1 MKKIDPRVESVFAHA
16 AAMHQSGR
24 MKNTIYVKE
33 KEVYI
38 LNVDSSVLLRFIL
51 SASSAPFDQPLG
63 FKADDYET
71 SSLYEKDGKI
81 IFEKE
86 EGEWN
91 IKKSCGTTELTPDHV
106 ADIFSNFPPIKTN
119 RITLRSSITSLLDT
133 KLSHVELSGQVHDSI
148 NIKQK
153 NIYDGKLIDITR
165 KKATGMGI
173 SEKDNITENFGPLAI
188 RTNDLIA
195 LFSFNDQLTFSFGS
209 GDKGYCRV
217 TGRNFK
223 MAGIIGLC
231 RYDELGTIE
240 KLKGERH
247 GRQVKKSRRGKSR
260 SHKPIK
266 KRSVRKKR

>member
-24 MKNTIYVKE
+24 MRNTIYVRE

-38 LNVDSSVLLRFIL
+38 LNIDSSVLLRFVL
-51 SASSAPFDQPLG
+51 SASSAPFSQPLG
-63 FKADDYET
+63 FNAADYE
-71 SSLYEKDGKI
+71 SSALYEKDGKI

-91 IKKSCGTTELTPDHV
+91 VKKSCGTTELNPDQV
-106 ADIFSNFPPIKTN
+106 AEIFSNFPPIKEN
-119 RITLRSSITSLLDT
+119 KITLRSSIISLLDQ
-133 KLSHVELSGQVHDSI
+133 KLSHVELSGRISESI
-148 NIKQK
+148 TIKQK
-153 NIYDGKLIDITR
+153 NIYDGKTIDITR
-165 KKATGMGI
+165 KKAAGMGV
-173 SEKDNITENFGPLAI
+173 SESDKITKSFGPIAI

-209 GDKGYCRV
+209 REKGYCRI

-231 RYDELGTIE
+231 RYDELGTIDKPE
-240 KLKGERH
+240 EGSH
-247 GRQVKKSRRGKSR
+247 GRQVKKSRRSKSR
-260 SHKPIK
+260 PHKSAK
-266 KRSVRKKR
+266 KRSRRKK